1 MTSHPRGRGAIMQDT
16 LEVMALI
23 KGVQYVVDSSGE
35 KTAVVID
42 LRKNGEL
49 WEDFYD
55 RALAESRREEPRE
68 SFESVKTRLAKRRR
82 RSRA

>member
-1 MTSHPRGRGAIMQDT
+1 MQDT
-16 LEVMALI
+16 LEVMVLI
-23 KGVQYVVDSSGE
+23 KGVQYVVDESGE